1 MTVGVGRATGA
12 PWRRRGQGFDNEF
25 GGELNYDEP
34 SRPASVGVLHAEEI
48 VISSRGKRVT
58 VDERAQRT
66 LDRPRPQAPDKEG

>member
-1 MTVGVGRATGA
+1 MTVGIGRATGA

-25 GGELNYDEP
+25 GGERNYDEP

-66 LDRPRPQAPDKEG
+66 LDRPRPQAPDRAG